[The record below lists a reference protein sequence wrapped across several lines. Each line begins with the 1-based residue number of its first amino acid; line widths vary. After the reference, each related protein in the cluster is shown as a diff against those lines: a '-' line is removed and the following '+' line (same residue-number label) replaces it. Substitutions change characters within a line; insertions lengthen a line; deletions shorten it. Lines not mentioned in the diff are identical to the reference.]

1 MSLRLRLAIWY
12 AGLSLLVVA
21 VACVYGY
28 AVHNRTHY
36 DELDRVI
43 HETATHL
50 AFELA
55 ENPAARDSILARPVA
70 AGVSLLNERGEL
82 LFRSAQAFLAP
93 AIDISALTKS
103 PTRPAFARV
112 ARIAPAIHVPLPSQG
127 WFGLLNGP
135 SGERFRIFV
144 TRSAGGT
151 YLAVTTPLSHVDQ
164 SMRAFALL
172 MMWIAGAG
180 GVVAFAVGWAVA
192 GRALRP
198 VAALTES
205 AEAIANSREFSRRVP
220 ESLSRDELGRLT
232 RTFNTML
239 ANLEAAYE
247 SEVRFVSAASHE
259 LRTPLTVVQAN
270 LDLLQ
275 LGNLS
280 EDDQVISL
288 SEASRESER
297 MARLVADLLVLAR
310 ADAGIP
316 IRRES
321 VEIDRV
327 VLEVLNETRHLAIGK
342 RVDVT
347 HIEPG
352 GVSGDPDRLK
362 QLMLNVVENAIKYTG
377 DDGHIEVEIRR
388 FADEM
393 NISVRDNGMGI
404 LPQDLPKVYDR
415 FFRGEAAR
423 ERDFGGSGLGLAIA
437 SWIVNQHGG
446 TISVDSTVGSGTTV
460 RISLPAAPP
469 GHAADSGGRPYFAG
483 IAPG

>member
-12 AGLSLLVVA
+12 AALSLLVVA

-36 DELDRVI
+36 DEVDRVI

-55 ENPAARDSILARPVA
+55 EDPGARDSILSRPVG

-82 LFRSAQAFLAP
+82 LFRSAEASRPP
-93 AIDISALTKS
+93 AIDISVITKS
-103 PTRPAFARV
+103 TNQPAFAAV
-112 ARIAPAIHVPLPSQG
+112 ARIAPAIHDPLSGRG
-127 WFGLLNGP
+127 WFGVLVAP
-135 SGERFRIFV
+135 SGERHRIFV
-144 TRSAGGT
+144 ARAEGGT
-151 YLAVTTPLSHVDQ
+151 YLALTTSLAHIDQ

-172 MMWIAGAG
+172 MLWIAAAG

-192 GRALRP
+192 GRAFRP

-205 AEAIANSREFSRRVP
+205 AEAIARSREFSRRVP
-220 ESLSRDELGRLT
+220 RSASRDELGRLS

-239 ANLEAAYE
+239 ANLEAAYD

-275 LGNLS
+275 LGDLS
-280 EDDQVISL
+280 EDDQMISL
-288 SEASRESER
+288 REASRESER

-310 ADAGIP
+310 ADAGVP

-327 VLEVLNETRHLAIGK
+327 VLDVLNETRHLATGK
-342 RVDVT
+342 HVDVT
-347 HIEPG
+347 HIDPG
-352 GVSGDPDRLK
+352 IVEGDPDRLK
-362 QLMLNVVENAIKYTG
+362 QLFLNVIENAIKYTG
-377 DDGHIEVEIRR
+377 DGGHVAVELRRLPGGIEV
-388 FADEM
+388 
-393 NISVRDNGMGI
+393 SVRDDGIGI
-404 LPQDLPKVYDR
+404 LAQDLPRVYDR
-415 FFRGEAAR
+415 FFRGDTAR
-423 ERDFGGSGLGLAIA
+423 ERDSGGSGLGLAIA
-437 SWIVNQHGG
+437 SWIVSQHGG
-446 TISVDSTVGSGTTV
+446 IISIDSTVGRGTTV
-460 RISLPAAPP
+460 RISLPETPA
-469 GHAADSGGRPYFAG
+469 GHASGSSRRFLLTGVGFG
-483 IAPG
+483 

>member
-1 MSLRLRLAIWY
+1 MSLRLRLATWY

-21 VACVYGY
+21 VACVYSY

-55 ENPAARDSILARPVA
+55 EDPANRDSILARPVG
-70 AGVSLLNERGEL
+70 AGVSLLNKRGDL
-82 LFRSAQAFLAP
+82 LFQSAEGSGAP
-93 AIDISALTKS
+93 AIDMRVLTKS
-103 PTRPAFARV
+103 TTRRAFAPV
-112 ARIAPAIHVPLPSQG
+112 ARIAPAIHVPVPGQG
-127 WFGLLNGP
+127 WFGLLIQP
-135 SGERFRIFV
+135 SGERFRVFM
-144 TRSAGGT
+144 TRVDAGS
-151 YLAVTTPLSHVDQ
+151 YLALTTSLSHIDQ
-164 SMRAFALL
+164 SMREFALL
-172 MMWIAGAG
+172 MLLIAGAG
-180 GVVAFAVGWAVA
+180 GIVAFVVGWAVA

-198 VAALTES
+198 VAALTGS
-205 AEAIANSREFSRRVP
+205 AEAIAKSREFSRRVP
-220 ESLSRDELGRLT
+220 GSSSHDELGRLS

-239 ANLEAAYE
+239 ENLEAAYD

-280 EDDQVISL
+280 EDDQLLSL
-288 SEASRESER
+288 NEASRESER

-327 VLEVLNETRHLAIGK
+327 VLEVLNETRHLARGK
-342 RVDVT
+342 RVDVP

-352 GVSGDPDRLK
+352 SVSGDPDRLK
-362 QLMLNVVENAIKYTG
+362 QLMLNVIENAIKYTS
-377 DDGHIEVEIRR
+377 DGGLIEVEINQRSGGV
-388 FADEM
+388 DVS
-393 NISVRDNGMGI
+393 IRDDGIGI
-404 LPQDLPKVYDR
+404 LPQDLPRVYDR
-415 FFRGEAAR
+415 FFRSEAAR
-423 ERDFGGSGLGLAIA
+423 ERDSGGSGLGLAIA
-437 SWIVNQHGG
+437 SWIVSQHEGS
-446 TISVDSTVGSGTTV
+446 ISVDSVAGRGTTV
-460 RISLPAAPP
+460 RISLPARPT
-469 GHAADSGGRPYFAG
+469 GDAADSSGTPLQA
-483 IAPG
+483 

>member
-21 VACVYGY
+21 VACVYSY

-36 DELDRVI
+36 DELDRMI
-43 HETATHL
+43 HETANHL

-55 ENPAARDSILARPVA
+55 EDPRARDSILARPVG

-82 LFRSAQAFLAP
+82 LFQSAEASRAP
-93 AIDISALTKS
+93 AIDISVMTRSAN
-103 PTRPAFARV
+103 RPAFARV
-112 ARIAPAIHVPLPSQG
+112 ARIAPAMHVPSPGQG
-127 WFGLLNGP
+127 WFGLLVRP
-135 SGERFRIFV
+135 SGERHRIFV
-144 TRSAGGT
+144 SRAPGGT
-151 YLAVTTPLSHVDQ
+151 YLALTTPLLHIDQ
-164 SMRAFALL
+164 SMRAFGLL
-172 MMWIAGAG
+172 MFWIAGVG
-180 GVVAFAVGWAVA
+180 GIVAFAVGWAVA

-205 AEAIANSREFSRRVP
+205 AETIAKSREFSRRVP
-220 ESLSRDELGRLT
+220 ESSSRDELGRLS

-239 ANLEAAYE
+239 ANLESAYD

-275 LGNLS
+275 LGDLS
-280 EDDQVISL
+280 EDDQMISL

-310 ADAGIP
+310 ADAGVP
-316 IRRES
+316 IRREY

-327 VLEVLNETRHLAIGK
+327 VLDVLNETRHLATGK
-342 RVDVT
+342 RVDVR

-352 GVSGDPDRLK
+352 VVRGDPDRLK
-362 QLMLNVVENAIKYTG
+362 QLMLNVIENAIKYSDEG
-377 DDGHIEVEIRR
+377 GHVAVGIRR
-388 FADEM
+388 LPDGIE
-393 NISVRDNGMGI
+393 ISVRDDGIGI
-404 LPQDLPKVYDR
+404 LPEDLPRVYNR

-423 ERDFGGSGLGLAIA
+423 ERDSGGSGLGLAIA
-437 SWIVNQHGG
+437 SWIVSQHGG
-446 TISVDSTVGSGTTV
+446 TISVDSSVGRGTTV
-460 RISLPAAPP
+460 RVSLPEAPA
-469 GHAADSGGRPYFAG
+469 GKSSDSG
-483 IAPG
+483 